1 MPAGLFI
8 ALFCACGLDYEFF
21 IVPAGLI
28 KKNLSCFAGLITTI
42 NCACGLVY
50 ENFFVPA
57 GLIT

>member
-1 MPAGLFI
+1 MPAGLI
-8 ALFCACGLDYEFF
+8 TSLS
-21 IVPAGLI
+21 IVPADLI